1 MDITDYLYNINLS
14 YDKTKLLEEMNNI
27 TFNPFNDLGPQQ
39 RGNWEAAGQR
49 MMQRISKIPKGH
61 WFDNPPTWLQ
71 GHVVDTYPEINKVQT
86 QISNLL
92 KCKDIRPRYYKQQI
106 NTPVPMHQ
114 DKGTLC
120 AINILLSD
128 TYGPIEFEDLG
139 EIYYDCAILNLQKK
153 HAVPAFSKERV
164 LLKYSI
170 FDVPYRE
177 ALANYRLNT
186 TGDII

>member
-14 YDKTKLLEEMNNI
+14 YDKTKLLEEINNI
-27 TFNPFNDLGPQQ
+27 TFNPFNDLGPEQK
-39 RGNWEAAGQR
+39 G
-49 MMQRISKIPKGH
+49 ISKIPKGH

-71 GHVVDTYPEINKVQT
+71 GHVIESYPEINKVQT

-106 NTPVPMHQ
+106 NTAVPMHQ

-139 EIYYDCAILNLQKK
+139 EIHYDCAILNLQKK